1 MQTVCKAK
9 REHLTLKIFLPLV
22 AAALMVAGLA
32 RSGSAQSPGQKT
44 FKTPQAAAEA
54 LVAAAK
60 AQNRQMALN
69 ILGTGGDEV
78 ISSGDPEADARH
90 HRLFVEKYQQM
101 HRFVAVGKGTD
112 IMYIGAENWPAP
124 IPIVKGKSGWYFD
137 TAGARQEILARR
149 IGTNELDTINV
160 CLAIVAAQNEYKAQL
175 HDGEKINQYAQ
186 HFMSSDGKQDGL
198 YWKAAGSEPKSP
210 LGPRLAQASYQ
221 GAEAGGAR
229 QPRPYHGYFY
239 RILTDQ
245 GKHAPGGAKSYLDDG
260 KLTKG
265 FAVVAYPARYQVSGV
280 TTFLVGQDGIV
291 LQKDLGPNTAKIAA
305 SMTKYNPDS
314 SWVPANQ

>member
-9 REHLTLKIFLPLV
+9 REDRTFKIYLPLV

-32 RSGSAQSPGQKT
+32 CDGWAQSAGQKT
-44 FKTPQAAAEA
+44 FKTPQAAADA

-60 AQNRQMALN
+60 AKDRQMALN
-69 ILGTGGDEV
+69 ILGAGGDEV

-90 HRLFVEKYQQM
+90 HQLFIEKYQQM
-101 HRFVAVGKGTD
+101 HRFVTVGKGTD

-124 IPIVKGKSGWYFD
+124 IPIVKGKTGWYFD

-149 IGTNELDTINV
+149 IGTNELDAINV
-160 CLAIVAAQNEYKAQL
+160 CLAIAAAQKEYKAQL
-175 HDGEKINQYAQ
+175 HDGEKVNQYAQ

-198 YWKAAGSEPKSP
+198 YWKAAESAPKSP
-210 LGPRLAQASYQ
+210 LGPRLALASYH
-221 GAEAGGAR
+221 GAQAGGAR

-239 RILTDQ
+239 RILTAQ
-245 GKHAPGGAKSYLDDG
+245 GKHAPGGSQSYLDSG
-260 KLTKG
+260 KLTRG

-280 TTFLVGQDGIV
+280 TTFLVNQDSIV

-314 SWVPANQ
+314 SWVPAN